1 MGATP
6 ATAPAPQEPLYD
18 VQLTPE
24 QEEILKAQI
33 RAQLNQQFPTLAGL
47 QGAAA
52 GLGQFFKR

>member
-1 MGATP
+1 MGP
-6 ATAPAPQEPLYD
+6 ALTEPAAQPPTD
-18 VQLTPE
+18 IQLTPE

-33 RAQLNQQFPTLAGL
+33 RAQLNQQFPTLSGL